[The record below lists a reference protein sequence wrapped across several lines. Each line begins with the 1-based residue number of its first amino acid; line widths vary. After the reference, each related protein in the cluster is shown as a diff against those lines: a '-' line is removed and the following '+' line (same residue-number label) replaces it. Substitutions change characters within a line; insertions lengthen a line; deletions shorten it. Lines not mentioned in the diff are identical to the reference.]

1 MITSKAALTFVGA
14 AFSLAVLQKYGIIM
28 NENHFAEETMRKK
41 TGAFLSVLLL
51 LLALTGCIPEK
62 DTSVSVQPVSG
73 DGLTVHFIDVGQ
85 ADCSLLECGGQTML
99 IDGGNAED
107 SSLVVSYL
115 SNQGIDYLDYVVCTH
130 AHEDHVGG
138 LSGPLNTCTAGQ
150 VFAPVTQYDSKVFSN
165 FVKYTEQQGL
175 EVTVPEADSTFALG
189 EAQVTV
195 LGPRKEYEETNDT
208 SIVLRVDYGETSFLF
223 TGDMESTAEKD
234 LLDAGCDLDA
244 TVLKVGHHG
253 SSTSSSYV
261 FLREVM
267 PEYAVISVGENNSYG
282 HPNEEV
288 MSRLYDARATVYRTD
303 EQGTVVA
310 FSDGKTVSFTTENDS
325 APIVGRDEAENT
337 KSAESITYIGNKN
350 SQVFH
355 RENCSGLPAEQN
367 RVYFDSREAAVAEG
381 YTPCGRCDP

>member
-1 MITSKAALTFVGA
+1 MIGEILFD
-14 AFSLAVLQKYGIIM
+14 L
-28 NENHFAEETMRKK
+28 EEPMRKK
-41 TGAFLSVLLL
+41 TGVFLSVLLI
-51 LLALTGCIPEK
+51 LLALCGCIPETGTPASTPTPAP
-62 DTSVSVQPVSG
+62 TSASASPSTPAPASAQPVSG

-85 ADCSLLECGGQTML
+85 ADCALLECAGQTML

-115 SNQGIDYLDYVVCTH
+115 KGQSVEYLDYVVCTH

-138 LSGPLNTCTAGQ
+138 LSGPLNTCTVGQ

-175 EVTVPEADSTFALG
+175 EITVPQADSTFPLG
-189 EAQVTV
+189 GAQVTV
-195 LGPRKEYEETNDT
+195 LGPRREYEDTNNT

-223 TGDMESTAEKD
+223 TGDMESAAEQD
-234 LLDAGCDLDA
+234 LLADGCDLDA

-267 PEYAVISVGENNSYG
+267 PTYAVISVGRDNSYG
-282 HPNEEV
+282 HPHEEV
-288 MSRLYDARATVYRTD
+288 MSRLYDAQVTVYRTD

-310 FSDGKTVSFTTENDS
+310 FSDGETVTFTTEKNA
-325 APIVGRDEAENT
+325 APTPGRDEAEQQ
-337 KSAESITYIGNKN
+337 AYIGNLN
-350 SQVFH
+350 SHVFH
-355 RENCSGLPAEQN
+355 RESCTSLPAEHN
-367 RVYFDSREAAVAEG
+367 RVYFDSRDAAVAAG